1 MGDPSLA
8 SSPHFQALFKSALQA
23 YQTKTGITLVE
34 HALAVQL
41 QSCHSVESI
50 TTTLLQGEVQAFS
63 TLQENDKT
71 MISIKTIV
79 SNLTTL
85 SAMASLGDAVG
96 LVRQKA
102 LIGLRHLNQFL
113 QKIPPSK
120 AILAALAILLDICV
134 VL

>member
-1 MGDPSLA
+1 MGDPSA
-8 SSPHFQALFKSALQA
+8 SPHFQALFESALQA
-23 YQTKTGITLVE
+23 YQTKTGITLAE

-63 TLQENDKT
+63 NLQENDRIMK
-71 MISIKTIV
+71 SIETIV

-85 SAMASLGDAVG
+85 SATASLGDDLG

-102 LIGLRHLNQFL
+102 LIGLPLLNRFFTENSTFES
-113 QKIPPSK
+113 ITCCACHPP
-120 AILAALAILLDICV
+120 
-134 VL
+134 